1 MTLAFP
7 SNFFSQLADLKTLL
21 RPSLAFAPVLSI
33 FRRSGSCSGGAFD
46 SHIEMVHSTE
56 MAERSEASTTATA
69 DGPTILVVDDEVVV
83 RDVAVKMLNRN
94 GFRAIQ
100 AGDGAEALRV
110 FEDRRSE
117 ISAVLMDLVM
127 PVMSGEEAF
136 RAIRE
141 IDASIPVIFSSGYS
155 AKVVRA
161 RCGLMR
167 PDGFLQKPYHDSQLL
182 EVLRQAF

>member
-1 MTLAFP
+1 MTLVFP
-7 SNFFSQLADLKTLL
+7 TDFFSAI
-21 RPSLAFAPVLSI
+21 APRRVLPQ
-33 FRRSGSCSGGAFD
+33 RARVLGSAWNILQGSQPVTTPPTV
-46 SHIEMVHSTE
+46 SHIQIVDS
-56 MAERSEASTTATA
+56 SEAVEAAPSIESSATDA
-69 DGPTILVVDDEVVV
+69 PTILVVDDETVV
-83 RDVAVKMLNRN
+83 RDVAVKMLQRN
-94 GFRAIQ
+94 GYRALE
-100 AGDGAEALRV
+100 AADGAEALRV
-110 FEDRRSE
+110 FEDKHSE

-141 IDASIPVIFSSGYS
+141 IDAKVPVIFSSGYS

-167 PDGFLQKPYHDSQLL
+167 PDGILQKPYHDSQLI